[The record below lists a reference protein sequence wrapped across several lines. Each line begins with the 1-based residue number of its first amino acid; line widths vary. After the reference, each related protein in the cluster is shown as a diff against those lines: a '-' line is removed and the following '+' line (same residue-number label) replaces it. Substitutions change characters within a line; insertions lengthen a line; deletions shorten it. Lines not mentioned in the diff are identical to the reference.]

1 MSQFTKGKW
10 EYAEHIRKGVTING
24 MNYLIFIGSPNPEDD
39 GEDIAFVHR
48 EADARLIAA
57 APEMYSL
64 LKQVAYGTCDDCM
77 PMLVSA
83 RKLLAHI
90 DGKEN
95 EMTDS
100 SKFFSNINCEY
111 FPCHTGVDA
120 DSFNCM
126 FCYCPLYGMFDCPGS
141 PKFLPNGV
149 KDCSNCT
156 LPHIDINYDAVITK
170 LKEAFQA

>member
-10 EYAEHIRKGVTING
+10 YADEWDIGRWGVFHG
-24 MNYLIFIGSPNPEDD
+24 
-39 GEDIAFVHR
+39 DISVADCWDN
-48 EADARLIAA
+48 EANARLIAA